1 MKPFISICIPAYKRV
16 QYLSR
21 LLDSILIQ
29 TFKDFEIVLSDDSD
43 DNSVQNLC
51 DTYGAKLPIQYFR
64 NKPSLGTPANW
75 NFAISKA
82 KGEWIKLIHDDDWFA
97 SPDSLELFAASARS
111 GNKKFIFSA
120 YNNYFESEKRY
131 KEEAFP
137 WGWKQR
143 IIKSPVILLAH
154 NVVGPPSVT
163 LIHQSM
169 REVYDERMKWR
180 VDMDFYMQLL
190 EREKDYYRIDKV
202 LVNVGVSDSQVT
214 NSCIN
219 VPSVELPEGYLL
231 LEKHGVK
238 ALSHILVYD
247 AWWRLLRNMKI
258 FSKEQLSR
266 YVQKEWPPV
275 ILKMVKH
282 LSACPAFVLNN
293 GVTSKFAMFCSYCI
307 NHLTNR
313 IKD

>member
-21 LLDSILIQ
+21 LLDSILMQ

-43 DNSVQNLC
+43 DDSVRDLC
-51 DTYGAKLPIQYFR
+51 DKYMPELSIRYFR

-82 KGEWIKLIHDDDWFA
+82 NGEWIKLIHDDDWFA

-111 GNKKFIFSA
+111 FNKKFIFSA
-120 YNNYFESEKRY
+120 YSNYFESEKRY
-131 KEEAFP
+131 EKEGFP
-137 WGWKQR
+137 FGWKRR
-143 IIKSPVILLAH
+143 IIQSPVTLLAH

-163 LIHQSM
+163 LVHQSV
-169 REVYDERMKWR
+169 REAYDERMKWR

-190 EREKDYYRIDKV
+190 AKEKDYYRINKV

-238 ALSHILVYD
+238 ALSNILVYD

-258 FSKEQLSR
+258 FSKEQLTG

-275 ILKMVKH
+275 ILKMARH
-282 LSACPAFVLNN
+282 LSACPSFVLNN

-307 NHLTNR
+307 NYFTTGF
-313 IKD
+313 KD

>member
-1 MKPFISICIPAYKRV
+1 
-16 QYLSR
+16 
-21 LLDSILIQ
+21 LIQ

-43 DNSVQNLC
+43 DDSVQNLC
-51 DTYGAKLPIQYFR
+51 QSYAYKLPIQYFR

-82 KGEWIKLIHDDDWFA
+82 KGEWIKLMHDDDWFA
-97 SPDSLELFAASARS
+97 SPESLEFFAAGARS
-111 GNKKFIFSA
+111 VNKKFIFSA
-120 YNNYFESEKRY
+120 YNNYFESEKKY
-131 KEEAFP
+131 KEEGFP
-137 WGWKQR
+137 FDGKRR
-143 IIKSPVILLAH
+143 IIKSPVTLLAH

-163 LIHQSM
+163 LIHQSIQ
-169 REVYDERMKWR
+169 EVYDERMKWR

-190 EREKDYYRIDKV
+190 AKEKDYYRIDKV
-202 LVNVGVSDSQVT
+202 LVNVGVSDTQVT

-258 FSKEQLSR
+258 FSMEQLSN

-282 LSACPAFVLNN
+282 LSACPSFVLNN

-307 NHLTNR
+307 NYFTTG